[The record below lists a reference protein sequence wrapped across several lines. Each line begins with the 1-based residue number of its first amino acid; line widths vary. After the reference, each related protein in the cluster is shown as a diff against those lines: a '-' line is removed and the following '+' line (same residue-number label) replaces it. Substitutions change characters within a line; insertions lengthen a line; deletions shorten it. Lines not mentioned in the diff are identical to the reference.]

1 MKTDIRFLN
10 VQSSEA
16 QVSHIG
22 RCVHLATRRFA
33 ERIRSV
39 VVRVRD
45 LNGPRGGIDK
55 ECSIVVHAPPFG
67 RIFAGARHADAYGA
81 VSEASSRLDGLLGRF
96 FPRVR
101 TRPRRR
107 ERR

>member
-16 QVSHIG
+16 QLSHID
-22 RCVHLATRRFA
+22 RCIEFATRRFS

-39 VVRVRD
+39 IVRVRD
-45 LNGPRGGIDK
+45 LNGPRGGVDK

-67 RIFAGARHADAYGA
+67 HVFAGARHADAYGA

-96 FPRVR
+96 FPRMR

-107 ERR
+107 TRH